1 MGRDD
6 VSATWV
12 LEQCL
17 SKEVFQEYKR
27 GIVVEESVDE
37 AVQIGQKTYTATV
50 TQRQPSLESAP
61 TAKRSRLTKWNT
73 PQTSG

>member
-27 GIVVEESVDE
+27 GIEVEESVDE
-37 AVQIGQKTYTATV
+37 AGWETGETATV

-61 TAKRSRLTKWNT
+61 TAKRSQITKWNT
-73 PQTSG
+73 PQTSE